1 MNQFNAAIQHV
12 PIDTVIPY
20 ANNAKKHTVEQIDKL
35 ASMIAEYGHD
45 VPIVIDGDNVI
56 IKGHGRFLACKK
68 LGMETVPVI
77 VRDDLT
83 PAQVKAARIA
93 DNKIA
98 ESEWDEDL
106 LRLELS
112 ELDDLGFDLDLTGFD
127 DFDLGEFDDDVTS
140 LDDDADLDSV
150 PEPPEI
156 PISKRGDVWLCGKH
170 RVMCGDSTNIEDA
183 ARLMGGGL
191 ADLLITDPPYNVAY
205 TGGTSDALTIQN
217 DDMSDGDFRQ
227 FLRDVYSTADS
238 VMKDGASFYIWHAD
252 SEGYNFRGAAHDIEW
267 KIRQCLIWVKNT
279 LVLGRQDY
287 HWKHEPCLYGWKD
300 GAAHYWGNDRTQTTV
315 LEFNKPARNGVHP
328 TMKPVELF
336 QYQIENSS
344 KKGDTVLDLFG
355 GSGTTMIACEKTNRI
370 ARLME
375 LDEKYCDVIVRR
387 WQELTGK
394 EAVLESN
401 SKSFNELSN
410 GQSNT

>member
-1 MNQFNAAIQHV
+1 MKNFNAEIKHV
-12 PIDTVIPY
+12 AIDTVIPY
-20 ANNAKKHTVEQIDKL
+20 ANNTKKHPVEQINKL

-45 VPIVIDGDNVI
+45 VPIVVDADNVI
-56 IKGHGRFLACKK
+56 IKGHGRLLACQK
-68 LGMETVPVI
+68 LGMTSVPVI

-98 ESEWDEDL
+98 ESDWDEDL
-106 LRLELS
+106 LRLELT
-112 ELDDLGFDLDLTGFD
+112 ELDELGFDLDLTGFE
-127 DFDLGEFDDDVTS
+127 DFDFSQFDDHDTTT
-140 LDDDADLDSV
+140 LDDDADLDFI
-150 PEPPEI
+150 PEPPEN

-170 RVMCGDSTNIEDA
+170 RIMCGDSTSIDDA
-183 ARLMGGGL
+183 KRLMNETL

-205 TGGTSDALTIQN
+205 TGCTADALTIQN
-217 DDMSDGDFRQ
+217 DNMSDGDFRQ
-227 FLRDVYSTADS
+227 FLSDVYSTADS
-238 VMKDGASFYIWHAD
+238 VMKNGASFYIWHAD

-279 LVLGRQDY
+279 LVLGHQDY
-287 HWKHEPCLYGWKD
+287 HWKHEPCLYGWKE

-315 LEFNKPARNGVHP
+315 LEFDKPARNGVHP

-344 KKGDTVLDLFG
+344 KKGDIVLDLFG

-401 SKSFNELSN
+401 GKSFNELSN
-410 GQSNT
+410 G

>member
-1 MNQFNAAIQHV
+1 MNKFNAEIKHV
-12 PIDTVIPY
+12 AIDTVIPY
-20 ANNAKKHTVEQIDKL
+20 ANNTKKHPAEQIDKL

-45 VPIVIDGDNVI
+45 VPIVVDADNVV
-56 IKGHGRFLACKK
+56 IKGHGRLLACKK
-68 LGMETVPVI
+68 LGMESVPVI

-83 PAQVKAARIA
+83 PAQAKAARIA

-106 LRLELS
+106 LRLELA
-112 ELDDLGFDLDLTGFD
+112 ELNDLDFDLDLTGFD
-127 DFDLGEFDDDVTS
+127 DFDLGEFDDDVAS
-140 LDDDADLDSV
+140 VDDDADLDSV

-170 RVMCGDSTNIEDA
+170 RVMCGDSTNLEDA
-183 ARLMGGGL
+183 VRLMGGVL

-205 TGGTSDALTIQN
+205 TGGTADALTIQN
-217 DDMSDGDFRQ
+217 DNMCDGDFRQ

-355 GSGTTMIACEKTNRI
+355 GSGTTMIACEKTNRV

-401 SKSFNELSN
+401 RTSFNELSN
-410 GQSNT
+410 G

>member
-1 MNQFNAAIQHV
+1 MNKFNAEIKHV
-12 PIDTVIPY
+12 AIDTVIPY
-20 ANNAKKHTVEQIDKL
+20 ANNTKKHPVEQINKL

-45 VPIVIDGDNVI
+45 VPIVVDADNVV
-56 IKGHGRFLACKK
+56 IKGHGRLLACQK
-68 LGMETVPVI
+68 LNMATVPVI

-83 PAQVKAARIA
+83 PTQAKAARIA

-106 LRLELS
+106 LRLELA

-140 LDDDADLDSV
+140 LDDDADLDSI

-170 RVMCGDSTNIEDA
+170 RVMCGDSTSLEDA
-183 ARLMGGGL
+183 ARLMDEVL

-205 TGGTSDALTIQN
+205 TGGTPNALTIQN

-227 FLRDVYSTADS
+227 FLRDVYTTADS
-238 VMKDGASFYIWHAD
+238 VMKTGASFYIWHAD
-252 SEGYNFRGAAHDIEW
+252 SEGYNFRGAAHDVEW

-355 GSGTTMIACEKTNRI
+355 GSGTTMIACEKTNRV

-387 WQELTGK
+387 WQEITGK
-394 EAVLESN
+394 EAVLEGN
-401 SKSFNELSN
+401 GKSFNELSN
-410 GQSNT
+410 G

>member
-1 MNQFNAAIQHV
+1 MNKFDAQIIRVAI
-12 PIDTVIPY
+12 DSVIPY
-20 ANNAKKHTVEQIDKL
+20 ANNTKKHPVEQIDKL

-45 VPIVIDGDNVI
+45 VPIVVDADNVV
-56 IKGHGRFLACKK
+56 IKGHGRLLACKK
-68 LGMETVPVI
+68 LGMTTVPVI

-83 PAQVKAARIA
+83 PAQAKASRIA
-93 DNKIA
+93 DNKVA

-112 ELDDLGFDLDLTGFD
+112 ELDELGFDLDLTGFD
-127 DFDLGEFDDDVTS
+127 DFDLTLEDESTI
-140 LDDDADLDSV
+140 DDDADLNDA

-156 PISKRGDVWLCGKH
+156 PVSKRGDVWLCGKH
-170 RVMCGDSTNIEDA
+170 RVMCGDSTSTDDA
-183 ARLMGGGL
+183 EALMGGVL
-191 ADLLITDPPYNVAY
+191 ANLLITDPPYNVAY
-205 TGGTSDALTIQN
+205 TGGTADALTIQN

-227 FLRDVYSTADS
+227 FLRDVYSTADA
-238 VMKDGASFYIWHAD
+238 VMNAGATFYIWHAD

-267 KIRQCLIWVKNT
+267 KIRQCLIWVKSS

-287 HWKHEPCLYGWKD
+287 HWKHEPCLYGWKE
-300 GAAHYWGNDRTQTTV
+300 GAAHFWGSDRTQTTV
-315 LEFNKPARNGVHP
+315 LEFDKPARNGVHP

-344 KKGDTVLDLFG
+344 PKGGVVLDLFG
-355 GSGTTMIACEKTNRI
+355 GSGTTMIACENSGRV

-375 LDEKYCDVIVRR
+375 LDEKYCDVIVKR

-394 EAVLESN
+394 EATLES
-401 SKSFNELSN
+401 SGEKFSDLTD
-410 GQSNT
+410 G

>member
-1 MNQFNAAIQHV
+1 MNKFNAAIQHV

-170 RVMCGDSTNIEDA
+170 RVMCGDSTSLEDA
-183 ARLMGGGL
+183 ARLMDGGL

-205 TGGTSDALTIQN
+205 TGGTADALTIQN

-315 LEFNKPARNGVHP
+315 LEFNKPARNGIHP

-355 GSGTTMIACEKTNRI
+355 GSGTTMIACEKTNRA

-387 WQELTGK
+387 WQEITGK
-394 EAVLESN
+394 EAVLECN
-401 SKSFNELSN
+401 GTSFNELSN